1 MAIAFRASSS
11 VSGSFGTSHS
21 IPKPTGTV
29 DGDMVVIFVAR
40 DLNGGSGTITAGP
53 SGFTLQA
60 SGANAGNANS
70 TYAVYTKVAA
80 SEGVSWALTT
90 SDSQVVTAVAVAYSG
105 STMQVDGSAAGS
117 LGSLTS
123 SDSTIPSTTPSVTN
137 TMVVHGLM
145 QLSASGLLKTY
156 TPPSGVTEREDVGTR
171 SHVMVADFS
180 HAPATATG
188 TKTYAR
194 LNDFQRYDNYGIVV
208 LKEGSTQAT
217 GALAS
222 VTVAGYAGAAAVE
235 IDATGGLA
243 AVDVAGKDA
252 TLGLGTTG
260 ALASVDVEG
269 LAGVIAS
276 GAEGQGQAAAI
287 TVVGLAGTY
296 GLGTLGAVA
305 SVTVGGF
312 AGAATFV
319 VSAAGALATVAVQ
332 SFAGLAIRA
341 GGSGRYRPGAGRYVS
356 ARSPSGT
363 FQSMKSGVG
372 RFFGPRG
379 GMGR

>member
-1 MAIAFRASSS
+1 MATLVVNSSTADGDIRSASGTYSTARDGGGTLTANATADNGVVGQIFS
-11 VSGSFGTSHS
+11 AGTYTCAEMFLSFDTSS
-21 IPKPTGTV
+21 IPDAAVIQQV
-29 DGDMVVIFVAR
+29 DLTLHLVSDGSTTDFEVQAR
-40 DLNGGSGTITAGP
+40 AYDWGSSLGSGGNFRTAAQL
-53 SGFTLQA
+53 SALTLLA
-60 SGANAGNANS
+60 S
-70 TYAVYTKVAA
+70 
-80 SEGVSWALTT
+80 LTT
-90 SDSQVVTAVAVAYSG
+90 SGIGSDFTLAENGSEFRNAINKSGSTRLVLCSSRHVAGTTPSGAERIFIQSSDSAVAVFRP
-105 STMQVDGSAAGS
+105 Q
-117 LGSLTS
+117 LT
-123 SDSTIPSTTPSVTN
+123 V
-137 TMVVHGLM
+137 
-145 QLSASGLLKTY
+145 TY
-156 TPPSGVTEREDVGTR
+156 TDA
-171 SHVMVADFS
+171 VA
-180 HAPATATG
+180 
-188 TKTYAR
+188 
-194 LNDFQRYDNYGIVV
+194 
-208 LKEGSTQAT
+208 AT
-217 GALAS
+217 GALAT

-235 IDATGGLA
+235 IDASGALA
-243 AVDVAGKDA
+243 TVDVAGKDA
-252 TLGLGTTG
+252 TLGLGTMG

-341 GGSGRYRPGAGRYVS
+341 GGSGRQRPGAGRFVS
-356 ARSPSGT
+356 PRSPSGT